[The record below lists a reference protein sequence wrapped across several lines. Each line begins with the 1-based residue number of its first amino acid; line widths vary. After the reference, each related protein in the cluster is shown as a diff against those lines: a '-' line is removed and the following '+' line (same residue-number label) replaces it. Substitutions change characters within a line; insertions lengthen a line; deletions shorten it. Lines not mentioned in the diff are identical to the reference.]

1 MVGGYNKGGYLGRH
15 EEPRCYGPQ
24 QQPWSRPILEA
35 TRDRGCRRVPG
46 LRMFKLRWDQP
57 AGCRLVRSRQF
68 SPNAACGQ
76 RAAKFSACFLFRR
89 ESCFILALP
98 EAFYLPR
105 TEVLGIPTGEL
116 NHEGCSRKGLLCGRW
131 LEAGPRGSRLL
142 GEGHEMFSLVRS
154 LSCIWPLCVPCMAGA
169 PSLSL
174 VYFLLAHTGM
184 LLHNEVCLVFSDRGT
199 CTLLRP

>member
-105 TEVLGIPTGEL
+105 TEVLGIPNGEL
-116 NHEGCSRKGLLCGRW
+116 NHEGCSLKGLLCGRW
-131 LEAGPRGSRLL
+131 LEAGPRGRRLL
-142 GEGHEMFSLVRS
+142 GEGHEVFTVSCGGSSLFKATRPGS
-154 LSCIWPLCVPCMAGA
+154 QCA
-169 PSLSL
+169 
-174 VYFLLAHTGM
+174 LASALGLAQGSPPGTKPHTM
-184 LLHNEVCLVFSDRGT
+184 
-199 CTLLRP
+199 RPA